1 MIDVASCAI
10 LAPASTIKHHG
21 FSTASTGQAM
31 QSEHGR
37 LVAQA
42 GLIFSKLADFSAP
55 EIENIWYKHAKNNLT
70 LKLRFL
76 PANSMLGR

>member
-1 MIDVASCAI
+1 MWQCAKKS
-10 LAPASTIKHHG
+10 ARSTIKHHG
-21 FSTASTGQAM
+21 FWSASTGQAM

-55 EIENIWYKHAKNNLT
+55 EIENIW
-70 LKLRFL
+70 
-76 PANSMLGR
+76 